1 MTEARTVR
9 LAGPVESDD
18 GDHIRLTVPATP
30 ASARIARVAAAGL
43 ATRAGFTYREVEQF
57 RLAVDEAAALL
68 TSGPPPSAG
77 ALPTSSSG
85 GRLVVAYLLARDGLH
100 VEMQVVGGPDVAD
113 AAAVPHLAA
122 LLLDANIDDWDMD
135 PDGRRVVLH
144 KRRPH
149 VGHEDDEG

>member
-1 MTEARTVR
+1 VTDARTIR

-68 TSGPPPSAG
+68 TG
-77 ALPTSSSG
+77 ALAPPDAPPAAVRG
-85 GRLVVAYLLARDGLH
+85 RRLVVAYLLARDGLH
-100 VEMQVVGGPDVAD
+100 VELEVEGDGGTT

-122 LLLDANIDDWDMD
+122 LLLDASIDDWEVA
-135 PDGRRVVLH
+135 PDGLRVVLH

-149 VGHEDDEG
+149 VGGEDDEG

>member
-1 MTEARTVR
+1 MTDARTVR

-68 TSGPPPSAG
+68 TG
-77 ALPTSSSG
+77 ALAAPPAAARG
-85 GRLVVAYLLARDGLH
+85 RRLVVAYVLARDGLH
-100 VEMQVVGGPDVAD
+100 VELEVEGDGGTT

-122 LLLDANIDDWDMD
+122 LLLDASIDDWEVA
-135 PDGRRVVLH
+135 PDGLRVVLH

-149 VGHEDDEG
+149 VGGEDDEG